1 MEKEGGES
9 NLPEITLSD
18 SMVAAVVK
26 AQQEPQVPWSFGAE
40 TAPFSFQLIDS
51 ARLFYISLLLFLVL
65 VLL

>member
-9 NLPEITLSD
+9 NLPLITLRD
-18 SMVAAVVK
+18 SIVAAVVK
-26 AQQEPQVPWSFGAE
+26 AQQDPQVPWSFGAD

-51 ARLFYISLLLFLVL
+51 ATLFYISLLVL